1 MCLLVCLSVLRNL
14 ENLGFILT
22 LFVFLGVW
30 ICDTS
35 AFLFGKKF
43 GKKKILPKVS
53 PNKTWLGT
61 VMGLIVTMIFMISMY
76 FCDYFPSV
84 ISFWDVLC
92 ISFIIGVCGQLGDFS
107 ESLLKREA
115 QIKDSSNLLRGHGG
129 ILDRFDSLAF
139 AVPIT
144 LMYYKYFI

>member
-1 MCLLVCLSVLRNL
+1 
-14 ENLGFILT
+14 
-22 LFVFLGVW
+22 
-30 ICDTS
+30 
-35 AFLFGKKF
+35 
-43 GKKKILPKVS
+43 
-53 PNKTWLGT
+53 
-61 VMGLIVTMIFMISMY
+61 MY

-92 ISFIIGVCGQLGDFS
+92 ISLIIGVCGQLGDFS